1 MLGLA
6 ERFFAAIEAAD
17 IDAIRAC
24 YAPDAKIWHNFDGI
38 EQTVE
43 ENLKV
48 LVWMTPRLINKRYD
62 VLRREALPDGFMQ
75 QHVLRGELRDGRPFE
90 MPACVICQVSKGCI
104 TRLEEYLD
112 TGQSS
117 ALRTSKP

>member
-1 MLGLA
+1 MLDLA

-17 IDAIRAC
+17 MDAIRAC
-24 YAPDAKIWHNFDGI
+24 YAPEARIWHNFDGV

-48 LVWMTPRLINKRYD
+48 LVWMIPRLVNKRYD
-62 VLRREALPDGFMQ
+62 VVRREVLPNGFMQ
-75 QHVLRGELRDGRPFE
+75 QHVLRGELQDGRPFA
-90 MPACVICQVSKGCI
+90 MPACVICQISEGRI

-117 ALRTSKP
+117 ALRESKP